1 MFCANCG
8 SELHSMASFCARCG
22 SPVDS
27 RFSQGGP
34 SLGFQNPQV
43 DATRRAEFLNP
54 DIPTV
59 QRPPRAGRFVVSRNT
74 ILPPQCVK
82 CGNPATEPWLR
93 KTFYWHHPGFYFLVI
108 SPLIYIIVAL
118 IVRKSV
124 ALSVPLCDAHKKLR
138 ITLLWVGGV
147 LLAGCIP
154 LPVVLGSNGDDSA
167 VILAVWLGI
176 AMFIAGIAF
185 LGFSSQ
191 LRPTY
196 IDSQV
201 AEFTGACPAF
211 LSALNAAPT
220 SQVEVGR

>member
-34 SLGFQNPQV
+34 SPGVQNSQAG
-43 DATRRAEFLNP
+43 ATRRAEFLNP
-54 DIPTV
+54 EVATV
-59 QRPPRAGRFVVSRNT
+59 RRVPRAGRFVVSRDT

-108 SPLIYIIVAL
+108 SPLIYVIVAL
-118 IVRKSV
+118 IVNKKV
-124 ALSVPLCDAHKKLR
+124 ALSVPLCDAHKKQR
-138 ITLLWVGGV
+138 MALLWAAGV
-147 LLAGCIP
+147 LLVGCIP
-154 LPVVLGSNGDDSA
+154 LPIVLGSSGDDSA
-167 VILAVWLGI
+167 VTLALWLGI
-176 AMFIAGIAF
+176 GMFVGGLICLAY
-185 LGFSSQ
+185 SS
-191 LRPTY
+191 LIRPTY

-201 AEFTGACPAF
+201 AEFAGACPAF
-211 LSALNAAPT
+211 LSVLNAAST
-220 SQVEVGR
+220 SQVEVGK